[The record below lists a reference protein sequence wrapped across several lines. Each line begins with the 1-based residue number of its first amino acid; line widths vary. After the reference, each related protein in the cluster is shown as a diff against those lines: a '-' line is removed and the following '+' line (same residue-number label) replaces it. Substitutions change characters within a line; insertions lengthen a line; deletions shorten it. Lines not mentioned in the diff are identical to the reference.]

1 MAETYD
7 VAGVSNQNI
16 VNWSAVAAGAV
27 AAASL
32 SFVFMTLGASLGLSL
47 VSPWPGQSYSKTAA
61 TIAAGWALV
70 ATIGSLLAGGY
81 IAGRMRPRLE
91 ALNSDE
97 SEFRDGLHGLLV
109 WAVSIALGVILA
121 TAAAG
126 ISAHV
131 GSSVARFYDRAAPS
145 PLAGVVD
152 TMLRPSKATPATPT
166 STDGDL
172 AIQRVLA
179 SSLSRDGLAPDNRS
193 YLTQL
198 VTQRTGLPAA
208 EAEARVDK
216 AYADAASALDRAR
229 KVTVLVGLVTGI
241 SLLVGLAAAWYAALQ
256 GGHHRDD
263 RIPQRLRFRPY
274 AVIRTKSN

>member
-1 MAETYD
+1 MAETYE
-7 VAGVSNQNI
+7 VAGDSNQNI

-47 VSPWPGQSYSKTAA
+47 VSPWPGQSYDKTAA

-109 WAVSIALGVILA
+109 WAVSIALGIMLA
-121 TAAAG
+121 TVAAG

-152 TMLRPSKATPATPT
+152 TMLRPSPTAKAAPVT
-166 STDGDL
+166 TDGDL
-172 AIQRVLA
+172 AMQRVLA
-179 SSLSRDGLAPDNRS
+179 SSLGRDGLAPDNRS
-193 YLTQL
+193 YLVQL

-229 KVTVLVGLVTGI
+229 KATVLVGVVTGI
-241 SLLVGLAAAWYAALQ
+241 ALLVGLAAAWYAALQ
-256 GGHHRDD
+256 GGQHRDD
-263 RIPQRLRFRPY
+263 RVPQRLRFRPF
-274 AVIRTKSN
+274 AVIRTKA